1 MDVIRFFQGEGS
13 ILNIIIPM
21 TIVGFVLIVVAVV
34 WVIYRLDK
42 LSILKVSKKL
52 MWDFGEGGCLA
63 RGHGFSNV
71 DSKLFEDVCIVIS
84 QIESSIVVQWKK
96 IF

>member
-1 MDVIRFFQGEGS
+1 
-13 ILNIIIPM
+13 
-21 TIVGFVLIVVAVV
+21 
-34 WVIYRLDK
+34 
-42 LSILKVSKKL
+42 

-96 IF
+96 IFKNDLVFFNVKLVLDEGS